1 MSALSIQPTYPIFT
15 ETDGLPLENGYI
27 WLGTV
32 NLNPIVNP
40 IAAFFDAALTIP
52 AVQPI
57 RTLGGYPVYQG
68 TPARIYVNSDYSI
81 QVQNKNG
88 SLVYSASSAT
98 ERYGNIINATGITYT
113 PCGANSVPTTVGA
126 KLCES
131 VSLTDYLSLK
141 AALATG
147 QRVTVPCST
156 GTINILAA
164 DSPLILPVLDR
175 IDAECSL
182 TLSLAAGVHT
192 TIAGNIANVGQN
204 QNITIEG
211 ATPVSTDL
219 IAINSVSGSA
229 GNYTVAIQVASS
241 SGIVAGDYLKL
252 DNVIPLMTLSG
263 DNSVFRARLAP
274 NELGNQL
281 ANLGN
286 ITTVAGA
293 ATASWAAVFVGA
305 LSDYISP
312 GDLLTVKGQTRVVN
326 VVGATTVTIFGTWD
340 VGAVGS
346 RAWYLSRPNSGTV
359 NTKSLSSQGTIGTG
373 GVPSQTIT
381 GVSTLFLTQ
390 AAIDDLIQVGT
401 VYAKVTAIANNLSL
415 TVDVAVTIANG
426 SSYDIIKSSTTVQGV
441 ATAFTSEA
449 NVGDVILADGG
460 MSVVTVI
467 GGTGTMTVSPA
478 MKLPIGTPY
487 SIITP
492 GVAHEG
498 THEVVSVVG
507 NIVTVTNKWRG
518 LFAPAIKAISG
529 GEVKAIKT
537 ILRNTGSG
545 DGFSFSQNSAINF
558 INNLV
563 IKGDGVLTSS
573 HGLALDGRTAEGP
586 TQIGPVG
593 MANAGD
599 GFAVTGF
606 GRGAFLGNGCVL
618 QTRRSHYSGNQEFGV
633 WALEGSTANLREVVI
648 SGTNGRGLQI
658 NANATLLFTE
668 GQSAGNASD
677 GLSSEGGATIYA
689 EIPCF
694 WQNGG
699 TGMRF
704 TGATGIHV
712 NEGITGI
719 NGASG
724 VFASASAVGE
734 VTRVLSV
741 GNGRENFEIIE
752 NSNMVANEIWATGG
766 RATTG
771 TGRGVFCVGSQVAM
785 NGAALTNNGGG
796 PGFFFGTACNVDA
809 ITSFITG
816 VQNNGI
822 GAFNLARVAVSN
834 SRIEKFD
841 IGLGGYFMLN
851 GVTPTPAIALAIVA
865 RQMQVLQVINFGIVG
880 AGSSVTATITV
891 DGAQTI
897 DTVFV
902 SVSNSATLMPD
913 GLLLDAGVTTAN
925 TVSVRAQNR
934 TAVGIAANVSLRVTV
949 IGYS

>member
-1 MSALSIQPTYPIFT
+1 MSVSISVLAGAGWQFLDNNANPLSGGLIYTYDAGTTTPRT
-15 ETDGLPLENGYI
+15 TYTSSTGLTANS
-27 WLGTV
+27 
-32 NLNPIVNP
+32 NPIVLDSAGRTPQEVWLTSGVRYKFAIYTSANVLIGTYDNVYGVADADSAQILFVPAGTGAVATTVQAKLREYVSLEDYDTLRNALAQGKRVQVSPSTASISVSTTDSPYVLPYLYLIDAEANLTISLATGVHLTTANNIANIGQNENITLSGANP
-40 IAAFFDAALTIP
+40 IAT
-52 AVQPI
+52 
-57 RTLGGYPVYQG
+57 TLV
-68 TPARIYVNSDYSI
+68 
-81 QVQNKNG
+81 
-88 SLVYSASSAT
+88 
-98 ERYGNIINATGITYT
+98 
-113 PCGANSVPTTVGA
+113 
-126 KLCES
+126 
-131 VSLTDYLSLK
+131 
-141 AALATG
+141 
-147 QRVTVPCST
+147 
-156 GTINILAA
+156 
-164 DSPLILPVLDR
+164 
-175 IDAECSL
+175 
-182 TLSLAAGVHT
+182 
-192 TIAGNIANVGQN
+192 
-204 QNITIEG
+204 
-211 ATPVSTDL
+211 
-219 IAINSVSGSA
+219 AINSVSGSA
-229 GNYTVAIQVASS
+229 GNYTVGIQVASATN
-241 SGIVAGDYLKL
+241 IAAGDYLKL
-252 DNVIPLMTLSG
+252 DNVVPLMTLSG

-286 ITTVAGA
+286 ITTVAGG
-293 ATASWAAVFVGA
+293 ATASWAAVYAGS

-312 GDLLTVKGQTRVVN
+312 GDLLTVKGQTRVVD
-326 VVGATTVTIFGTWD
+326 VVSTTSVSILGTWD
-340 VGAVGS
+340 VGAVAS

-359 NTKSLSSQGTIGTG
+359 NTKAAANTGTIGTG

-381 GVSTLFLTQ
+381 GVSTLFLTEV
-390 AAIDDLIQVGT
+390 AVNDLIQVGT
-401 VYAKVTAIANNLSL
+401 VYAKVTAIASDLSL
-415 TVDVAVTIANG
+415 TVDAAVTIADG
-426 SSYDIIKSSTTVQGV
+426 SAYDIIKPSTTVQGV
-441 ATAFTSEA
+441 TTAFTTQA

-460 MSVVTVI
+460 MSVVTAI
-467 GGTGTMTVSPA
+467 GGVGTMTVSPA

-518 LFAPAIKAISG
+518 SYAPAIKAISG

-537 ILRNTGSG
+537 ILRNSGSG
-545 DGFSFSQNSAINF
+545 DGFFFSQNSAINF

-563 IKGDGVLTSS
+563 LKGNGISTSS
-573 HGLALDGRTAEGP
+573 HGLALDGRTTEGP

-606 GRGAFLGNGCVL
+606 GSGAFLGNGCVL

-633 WALEGSTANLREVVI
+633 WALEGSTANLREVVV

-668 GQSAGNASD
+668 GQSAGNAGD
-677 GLSSEGGATIYA
+677 GLSSESGATIYA

-704 TGATGIHV
+704 TGATGVHV

-719 NGASG
+719 NVASG

-734 VTRVLSV
+734 VSRVLSV

-771 TGRGVFCVGSQVAM
+771 TGRGVFCIGSQVAM

-796 PGFFFGTACNVDA
+796 PGYFFGTACNVDA

-822 GAFNLARVAVSN
+822 AAFNLARVAVSN
-834 SRIEKFD
+834 SRVEKFD
-841 IGLGGYFMLN
+841 IGFGGYFMLN
-851 GVTPTPAIALAIVA
+851 GVTPTPAIALSIVE
-865 RQMQVLQVINFGIVG
+865 RQMQVLQVINFGTVG
-880 AGSSVTATITV
+880 AGSSVTSTITV
-891 DGAQTI
+891 PGAQTI

-902 SVSNSATLMPD
+902 SISNQSTLMPD
-913 GLLLDAGVTTAN
+913 GLLLDAGVTAAN

-934 TAVGIAANVSLRVTV
+934 TGGGIAANVSLRVTV

>member
-1 MSALSIQPTYPIFT
+1 MSVFLSPVGGAAAQFFDNNGNPLTGGKIYSYSAGTTTPLVTYTSSTGLVFNSNPIILDASGRLSGSG
-15 ETDGLPLENGYI
+15 EI
-27 WLGTV
+27 WLDSQQNYKFVLETSTNVLIGTYDNISGINDV
-32 NLNPIVNP
+32 
-40 IAAFFDAALTIP
+40 AAANVIFIP
-52 AVQPI
+52 A
-57 RTLGGYPVYQG
+57 
-68 TPARIYVNSDYSI
+68 
-81 QVQNKNG
+81 
-88 SLVYSASSAT
+88 
-98 ERYGNIINATGITYT
+98 
-113 PCGANSVPTTVGA
+113 GANAVPTTVQV
-126 KLCES
+126 KLRQYVSLSDYTSLRNALAIGKQVQVSPATPNIS
-131 VSLTDYLSLK
+131 VST
-141 AALATG
+141 T
-147 QRVTVPCST
+147 
-156 GTINILAA
+156 
-164 DSPLILPVLDR
+164 DSPFILPYLHL
-175 IDAECSL
+175 IDAESNL
-182 TLSLAAGVHT
+182 TLNLAAGVHT
-192 TIAGNIANVGQN
+192 TTSGNIANVSQN
-204 QNITIEG
+204 QNITIQG
-211 ATPVSTDL
+211 ATPVATNL
-219 IAINSVSGSA
+219 IAINSVLGSA

-241 SGIVAGDYLKL
+241 AGIVAGDYLKL

-263 DNSVFRARLAP
+263 DNSVFRVRLAP

-286 ITTVAGA
+286 ITLVAGG
-293 ATASWAAVFVGA
+293 ATASWAAVFVGV

-326 VVGATTVTIFGTWD
+326 VVGATSVSIFGTWD

-346 RAWYLSRPNSGTV
+346 RAWYLSIPNSGTV

-390 AAIDDLIQVGT
+390 VAIDDLIQVGT
-401 VYAKVTAIANNLSL
+401 VFAKVTAIASNLSL
-415 TVDVAVTIANG
+415 TVDAAVTFANG
-426 SSYDIIKSSTTVQGV
+426 SSYDIIKPSTTVQGV
-441 ATAFTSEA
+441 ATAFTSQA
-449 NVGDVILADGG
+449 NVGDLVLADGG

-467 GGTGTMTVSPA
+467 GGTGTLTVSPA

-507 NIVTVTNKWRG
+507 NIITVTNKWRG
-518 LFAPAIKAISG
+518 SYAPAINAISG

-537 ILRNTGSG
+537 ILRNTGAG
-545 DGFSFSQNSAINF
+545 DGFSFSQNSAIDL

-563 IKGDGVLTSS
+563 LKGDGISTGS
-573 HGLALDGRTAEGP
+573 HGLALNGRTPEGP
-586 TQIGPVG
+586 TQLGPVG

-633 WALEGSTANLREVVI
+633 WALEGSTVNLREVVV

-658 NANATLLFTE
+658 NANASLLFTE
-668 GQSAGNASD
+668 GHSVGNAGD
-677 GLSSEGGATIYA
+677 GLSSEAGATIYA

-719 NGASG
+719 NVASG
-724 VFASASAVGE
+724 VFASAGAIGE

-766 RATTG
+766 QATTG
-771 TGRGVFCVGSQVAM
+771 TGRGVFCIGSQVAM

-796 PGFFFGTACNVDA
+796 PGFFSGAACNVDA

-834 SRIEKFD
+834 SRVEKFD
-841 IGLGGYFMLN
+841 IGFGGYFMLN
-851 GVTPTPAIALAIVA
+851 GVTPTPAIALSIVA
-865 RQMQVLQVINFGIVG
+865 RQMQVLQTINFGTVG

-891 DGAQTI
+891 PGAQTI

-902 SVSNSATLMPD
+902 SVSNSVSLIPD
-913 GLLLDAGVTTAN
+913 GLLLDAGVTSAN

-934 TAVGIAANVSLRVTV
+934 TGSGIAANVSLRVTV
-949 IGYS
+949 IGYA

>member
-15 ETDGLPLENGYI
+15 ETDGQPLENGYI
-27 WLGTV
+27 WIGTA
-32 NLNPIVNP
+32 NLDPQVNP
-40 IAAFFDAALTIP
+40 INVYWDAALTILAP
-52 AVQPI
+52 QPI
-57 RTLGGYPVYQG
+57 RTLGGYPSRNG
-68 TPARIYVNSDYSI
+68 TPARLYVNSDYSI
-81 QVQNKNG
+81 RVMNKNG
-88 SLVYSASSAT
+88 SMVYSAPAAT
-98 ERYGNIINATGITYT
+98 ERYGNIINASGITFT
-113 PCGANSVPTTVGA
+113 PCGANAVPTTVGA

-131 VSLTDYLSLK
+131 VSLTDYISLK
-141 AALATG
+141 DALATG

-164 DSPLILPVLDR
+164 DSPSILPALDR
-175 IDAECSL
+175 IDAECDL

-192 TIAGNIANVGQN
+192 TVAGNIANVGQN

-219 IAINSVSGSA
+219 IAINSVSGSS
-229 GNYTVAIQVASS
+229 GNYTVEIQVASS
-241 SGIVAGDYLKL
+241 AGIVAGDYLKL

-286 ITTVAGA
+286 ITTVAGG
-293 ATASWAAVFVGA
+293 ATASWATVYVGV

-326 VVGATTVTIFGTWD
+326 VVGATTVSIFGTWD

-359 NTKSLSSQGTIGTG
+359 NTKAAAPTGTIGTG
-373 GVPSQTIT
+373 GVPLQTIT
-381 GVSTLFLTQ
+381 GVGSLFLTEV
-390 AAIDDLIQVGT
+390 AVDDLIQVGSA
-401 VYAKVTAIANNLSL
+401 YAKVVSIASDLSL
-415 TVDVAVTIANG
+415 TVDSALTIPNG
-426 SSYDIIKSSTTVQGV
+426 SAYDIIKPSTTVQGV
-441 ATAFTSEA
+441 ATAFTSQA

-478 MKLPIGTPY
+478 MKLPVGTPY

-498 THEVVSVVG
+498 THEVQSVVG
-507 NIVTVTNKWRG
+507 NVVTVLNKWRG
-518 LFAPAIKAISG
+518 LYAPAVNAISG

-537 ILRNTGSG
+537 ILRNTGAG
-545 DGFSFSQNSAINF
+545 DGFFFSQNSAINW

-563 IKGDGVLTSS
+563 LKGDGVSTSS
-573 HGLALDGRTAEGP
+573 HGLALDGRTTEGP

-633 WALEGSTANLREVVI
+633 WALEGSTVNLREVVV

-658 NANATLLFTE
+658 NANASLLFTE
-668 GQSAGNASD
+668 GHSVGNAGD
-677 GLSSEGGATIYA
+677 GLSSEAGATIYA

-712 NEGITGI
+712 NEGISGI
-719 NGASG
+719 NVASG
-724 VFASASAVGE
+724 VFVSAGAIGE

-766 RATTG
+766 QATTG
-771 TGRGVFCVGSQVAM
+771 TGRGVFCIGSQVAM

-796 PGFFFGTACNVDA
+796 PGYFFGTACNVDA

-822 GAFNLARVAVSN
+822 AAFNLARVAVSN
-834 SRIEKFD
+834 SRVEKFD
-841 IGLGGYFMLN
+841 IGFGGYFMLN
-851 GVTPTPAIALAIVA
+851 GVTPTPAIALSIVA
-865 RQMQVLQVINFGIVG
+865 RQMQVLQVINFGTVG
-880 AGSSVTATITV
+880 AGSSVTSTITV
-891 DGAQTI
+891 PGAQTI

-902 SVSNSATLMPD
+902 SISNASALMPD
-913 GLLLDAGVTTAN
+913 GLLLDAAVTAAN
-925 TVSVRAQNR
+925 TVSVRAQNI
-934 TAVGIAANVSLRVTV
+934 TGGGIAANVSLRVTV
-949 IGYS
+949 IGYA

>member
-15 ETDGLPLENGYI
+15 EKDGLPLENGYI

-52 AVQPI
+52 VVQPI
-57 RTLGGYPVYQG
+57 RTLGGYPVYEG

-81 QVQNKNG
+81 QVNNKNG
-88 SLVYSASSAT
+88 SVVYSAPAAT
-98 ERYGNIINATGITYT
+98 ERYGNIINASGITFT
-113 PCGANSVPTTVGA
+113 PCGANAVPTTVGA

-131 VSLTDYLSLK
+131 VSLTDYVSLK
-141 AALATG
+141 DALATG

-164 DSPLILPVLDR
+164 DSPSILPALDR
-175 IDAECSL
+175 IDAECGL

-204 QNITIEG
+204 QNITVEG

-219 IAINSVSGSA
+219 IAINSVSGST
-229 GNYTVAIQVASS
+229 GNYTVEIQVASS
-241 SGIVAGDYLKL
+241 AGIVAGDYLKL
-252 DNVIPLMTLSG
+252 DNVIPLMTFSG
-263 DNSVFRARLAP
+263 DNSVFRERIAP

-286 ITTVAGA
+286 ITAVAGG
-293 ATASWAAVFVGA
+293 ATASWAAVYVGV

-326 VVGATTVTIFGTWD
+326 VVGGTTVSIFGTWD
-340 VGAVGS
+340 VDTVGS

-359 NTKSLSSQGTIGTG
+359 NTKAAAPTGTIGTG
-373 GVPSQTIT
+373 GVPLQTIT
-381 GVSTLFLTQ
+381 GVGSLFLTEV
-390 AAIDDLIQVGT
+390 AINDLIQVGT
-401 VYAKVTAIANNLSL
+401 VYATVTAIANNLSL
-415 TVDVAVTIANG
+415 TVSAGVTIANG
-426 SSYDIIKSSTTVQGV
+426 SAYNIIKPSTTVQGV
-441 ATAFTSEA
+441 STAFTPEA

-467 GGTGTMTVSPA
+467 GGTGIMTVSPE

-492 GVAHEG
+492 GFAHEG
-498 THEVVSVVG
+498 THEVVLVVG
-507 NIVTVTNKWRG
+507 NIITVTNKWRG
-518 LFAPAIKAISG
+518 SYAPAINAISG
-529 GEVKAIKT
+529 GQVKAIKT
-537 ILRNTGSG
+537 ILHNTGAG
-545 DGFSFSQNSAINF
+545 DGFFFSQNSAINW

-563 IKGDGVLTSS
+563 LKGDGVSTSS
-573 HGLALDGRTAEGP
+573 HGLALDGRTTEGP

-618 QTRRSHYSGNQEFGV
+618 QTRRSHYSGNQELGV
-633 WALEGSTANLREVVI
+633 WALEGSTVNLREVIV
-648 SGTNGRGLQI
+648 SGTNGKGVQI
-658 NANATLLFTE
+658 NSNASLLFTS
-668 GQSAGNASD
+668 GHSIGNAGD
-677 GLSSEGGATIYA
+677 GLSLEAGAAIYA

-699 TGMRF
+699 IGMRF
-704 TGATGIHV
+704 TGAAGIHV

-719 NGASG
+719 NVDSG
-724 VFASASAVGE
+724 VISSASAVGE
-734 VTRVLSV
+734 VSRVLSV
-741 GNGRENFEIIE
+741 GNGRENFEFIE
-752 NSNMVANEIWATGG
+752 NSKMVANEIWATGG

-771 TGRGVFCVGSQVAM
+771 TGRGVFCVGSQVTM

-796 PGFFFGTACNVDA
+796 PGYFFGAACNVDA
-809 ITSFITG
+809 ITSVITG

-822 GAFNLARVAVSN
+822 VAFNLARVAVSN
-834 SRIEKFD
+834 SRVEKFD
-841 IGLGGYFMLN
+841 IGFGGYFMLN
-851 GVTPTPAIALAIVA
+851 GVTPTPAIALSIVA
-865 RQMQVLQVINFGIVG
+865 RQMQVLQAINFGTVG
-880 AGSSVTATITV
+880 AGSSVTSTITV
-891 DGAQTI
+891 PGAQTL

-902 SVSNSATLMPD
+902 SISNSVTLMPD
-913 GLLLDAGVTTAN
+913 GLLLDAAVTAPN

-934 TAVGIAANVSLRVTV
+934 TGGGIAANVSLRVTV
-949 IGYS
+949 IGYA